1 MAEKSTNVHAAARRV
16 AQGGMT
22 VLGKVSPDAAAGV
35 AKTLFSFPRRFDRP
49 AREEALLEGG
59 RRFEFVAAGTT
70 HRGFRFGAGPKVLLV
85 HGWQGRGAQLGAL
98 VQPLVDAGHEVL
110 LFDAKAHGDT
120 PGRLVDARDFADAI
134 AAIAAREGEL
144 HAIVAH
150 SMGGMAAAGARRFG
164 VRAARWV
171 VMGSPLSPEGAVAFL
186 KRELDLAPEVVSK
199 VERLLADRF
208 EARWDRLVEGDLFRD
223 GDAPLLVVHDHD
235 DDEVPFHHAARIAA
249 AWGPA
254 EVHATEGLGHRR
266 ILWDP
271 AVVDRVRRFVTEER
285 SADAT
290 RTMRI

>member
-1 MAEKSTNVHAAARRV
+1 MAKKSTNVHAVAQHA
-16 AQGGMT
+16 AQGGMAA
-22 VLGKVSPDAAAGV
+22 LGKVSPDAAAGV
-35 AKTLFSFPRRFDRP
+35 AKALFSFPRRFDRP
-49 AREEALLEGG
+49 AREEALLGGG
-59 RRFEFVAAGTT
+59 RRFEFVASGTP

-98 VQPLVDAGHEVL
+98 VQPLVEAGHEVL

-134 AAIAAREGEL
+134 TAIAEREGGL
-144 HAIVAH
+144 HAVIAH

-171 VMGSPLSPEGAVAFL
+171 VMGSPLSPEGAVTYL
-186 KRELDLAPEVVSK
+186 RRMLDLSPAVVSR
-199 VERLLADRF
+199 VERRLADRF
-208 EARWDRLVEGDLFRD
+208 ETRWDRLVEGELFRD
-223 GDAPLLVVHDHD
+223 GDAPLLVVHDRD
-235 DDEVPFHHAARIAA
+235 DDEVPFHHAARIAG

-271 AVVDRVRRFVTEER
+271 GVVDRVRRFVAVER
-285 SADAT
+285 CADAT
-290 RTMRI
+290 RPIGI